1 MSQLDLWGPSET
13 TPTDPPGPPHGLR
26 PYQEEAV
33 KASLRELDSVRSTLV
48 VMPTGSGKSLVFTEI
63 AKRRPKDRI
72 LFLAHRDELLTQA
85 RDHFTNRL
93 QETVGLDKADA
104 FGGDERIIVGSIQT
118 VSMPTRMERFDPK
131 RFDLVLC
138 DEAHHAPAPSYRRV
152 FDYFADAKLWGCT
165 ATPDRAD
172 EKAMGQVFDSVA
184 FLYEIE
190 DAINDG
196 YLCDVRCSRI
206 EIAGLDLSNVKTVA
220 GDLNQGELDAVM
232 AVEEV
237 LLGVA
242 DATMREAGTRKT
254 VLFTTSVA
262 NADKLA
268 EILNRHR
275 KDCAKT
281 VNGKTEMR
289 ERRDVLADFQEG
301 KFQFLS
307 NVGIATE
314 GWDCPTAA
322 CIAIARPTKS
332 RALYSQ
338 MAGRGLRPHPSKPDG
353 CLILDFCGNS
363 GRHKLASALDVLGG
377 RYTEEEE
384 ELAQEIVAKNPGMKA
399 RDAIDQAH
407 AQTEREKAKTEE
419 AAKRAAIRAHAIY
432 SKQTVDPFGVFHM
445 NVDRERELAER
456 FGGKIASDKQMKLLE
471 KLKIPLQTGC
481 TSQLASKLIST
492 AFIRRDKHLAT
503 FSQLRTLQKYGIKEI
518 NIGFSRASE
527 IIDAIAKN
535 RWQPLPFQQLD
546 SLLGRERQPGE
557 EG

>member
-1 MSQLDLWGPSET
+1 MSPQLDLWGPSET
-13 TPTDPPGPPHGLR
+13 TPAEPVTAPHGLR

-33 KASLRELDSVRSTLV
+33 RAIQRELEGNRSTLAV
-48 VMPTGSGKSLVFTEI
+48 LPTGSGKTRILTEV
-63 AKRRPKDRI
+63 AQRRKTDRI
-72 LFLAHRDELLTQA
+72 LVLAHRDELLQQA
-85 RDHFTNRL
+85 VERFGRDCD
-93 QETVGLDKADA
+93 EKIGLDKAEDFA
-104 FGGDERIIVGSIQT
+104 GDQRIVIGSIQT
-118 VSMPTRMERFDPK
+118 VSMPSRLERFAPG
-131 RFDLVLC
+131 RFDLVMV
-138 DEAHHAPAPSYRRV
+138 DECHHSPSTTYRRV
-152 FDYFADAKLWGCT
+152 LDYFSEAKVLGVT

-242 DATMREAGTRKT
+242 DATIREAGKRRTL
-254 VLFTTSVA
+254 LFTTSVA

-275 KDCAKT
+275 EGCAMA
-281 VNGKTEMR
+281 VNGKTELD
-289 ERRDVLADFQEG
+289 RRRGILKAHRSGDY
-301 KFQFLS
+301 QFLV
-307 NVGIATE
+307 NCALTTE
-314 GWDCPTAA
+314 GYDDPAIA
-322 CIAIARPTKS
+322 CVAMARPTKS
-332 RALYSQ
+332 RAFYTQ
-338 MAGRGLRPHPSKPDG
+338 CVGRGLRILDGKPD

-384 ELAQEIVAKNPGMKA
+384 EIAQELVKKNPGMKA

-407 AQTEREKAKTEE
+407 AQAEREKAMAEE
-419 AAKRAAIRAHAIY
+419 AAHRAAIKAHAIY
-432 SKQTVDPFGVFHM
+432 VKQDVNPFGVFHL

-471 KLKIPLQTGC
+471 KLKIPLPSGC

-492 AFIRRDKHLAT
+492 AFVRRDKHLAT
-503 FSQLRTLQKYGIKEI
+503 FSQLKTLQKYGINEI

-527 IIDAIAKN
+527 LIDAIARGGWK
-535 RWQPLPFQQLD
+535 PLSFSRLD
-546 SLLGRERQPGE
+546 AILGRERVPGE